1 MTSRTQGTVA
11 DVRNRLPTGAAA
23 TSVSRMDERRT
34 HDYVIVGAGSAG
46 CVLAYRLAESG
57 ASVLVLEAGGDDVGI
72 DMIKIPAGFPNLFKT
87 EVDWDYS
94 TTEQKHLLGRRL
106 YWPRGKVVGG
116 SSSINAQLYVRGNAL
131 DYDTWR
137 DGLGCA
143 GWGYAELL
151 PYFKRAEDNER
162 GASAY
167 HGAGGPLR
175 VEDLRYRHDL
185 TQAFVE
191 SAAAFGLPRN
201 DDFNGATQDGAGFFQ
216 VTQRRGARW
225 SAASAYLRPALA
237 TGGVTLV
244 THALVTRVV
253 VEGGRAVGVSWLQ
266 DGVEQRADAEA
277 EVVLSGGAVNS
288 PQLLMLSGIGPA
300 PHLRELDLP
309 VVSDL
314 PGVGGNLQDHL
325 ATPVVWLTRGTTSM
339 HDHENVGQLL
349 RWQATRRGPFAST
362 VAESCAF
369 VRTRAD
375 LAAPDVQFHVAAAA
389 FIDNALAEP
398 PGPGFT
404 IAPTLVSVA
413 SAGRLRLASPDPRWR
428 PSIDAGYLTADEDL
442 EALTAGVRMA
452 RDIAEAGPLVPFL
465 DREFLPGPDAFGPD
479 DLREHV
485 RRWSQTLYHPVG
497 TCAMGV
503 GDDSVVDLECRV
515 RGVAGLRVVDAS
527 IMPTVP
533 RGNTNAPTIA
543 LAEKAADLIL
553 ARPPRG

>member
-1 MTSRTQGTVA
+1 
-11 DVRNRLPTGAAA
+11 
-23 TSVSRMDERRT
+23 MDERRT
-34 HDYVIVGAGSAG
+34 YDYVIVGAGSAG

-57 ASVLVLEAGGDDVGI
+57 ASVLVLEAGGDDAGI

-137 DGLGCA
+137 DDLGCT

-191 SAAAFGLPRN
+191 SAVAFGLPRN
-201 DDFNGATQDGAGFFQ
+201 DDFNGAAQDGAGFFQ

-237 TGGVTLV
+237 TGGVTL
-244 THALVTRVV
+244 TTGALVTRVV
-253 VEGGRAVGVSWLQ
+253 VEGGRAVGVDWLQ
-266 DGVEQRADAEA
+266 DGVERGADAEA
-277 EVVLSGGAVNS
+277 EVLLSGGAVNS

-300 PHLRELDLP
+300 PHLRELGLP

-325 ATPVVWLTRGTTSM
+325 AIPVVWLTRGTTSL
-339 HDHENVGQLL
+339 HDHENVRQLL

-375 LAAPDVQFHVAAAA
+375 LPAPDVQFHVAAAA
-389 FIDNALAEP
+389 FFDNGLGEP

-404 IAPTLVSVA
+404 MAPTLVSVA
-413 SAGRLRLASPDPRWR
+413 SAGRLRLASADPRWR

-452 RDIAEAGPLVPFL
+452 REIAAVGPLGPFL
-465 DREFLPGPDAFGPD
+465 DREFLPGPDASGPD

-527 IMPTVP
+527 IMPAVP

-553 ARPPRG
+553 AHPAPSA